1 MLYAKTLAGKL
12 NLDVKANLN
21 GHPSI
26 CHSIQICIGLKSH
39 ICMEDGKI
47 ISLTNLF
54 QHSRLADIL
63 SELKVEFILPYLV
76 RSFQINVPPNIL
88 SLYKTVMVVKS
99 M

>member
-1 MLYAKTLAGKL
+1 
-12 NLDVKANLN
+12 
-21 GHPSI
+21 
-26 CHSIQICIGLKSH
+26 
-39 ICMEDGKI
+39 MEDGKI

>member
-1 MLYAKTLAGKL
+1 
-12 NLDVKANLN
+12 
-21 GHPSI
+21 
-26 CHSIQICIGLKSH
+26 
-39 ICMEDGKI
+39 MEDGKI
-47 ISLTNLF
+47 ISLANLF